1 MKISSVDSPQFEED
15 VKIFVGAHS
24 VLLELRETNRNINQN
39 INTRVHKAN
48 MANISTVVISKATS
62 LKDIRTVEKAIA
74 KYADLGKRARSKKFR
89 LVASIEDA
97 YGLLNMRSIVSFC
110 GKKSLHCRLS
120 GLLVSSAHLIACY
133 MR

>member
-1 MKISSVDSPQFEED
+1 MKISSVDSPHFEED

-24 VLLELRETNRNINQN
+24 VLLELRETNRNVNQN
-39 INTRVHKAN
+39 VNTRVYKAN

-89 LVASIEDA
+89 IVASIEDA
-97 YGLLNMRSIVSFC
+97 YGCKRP
-110 GKKSLHCRLS
+110 LS
-120 GLLVSSAHLIACY
+120 VPGISVNVRRVQVCILFLFVLVFL
-133 MR
+133 